1 MKSSGVRIKFRRPA
15 LKGASDGEETMPN
28 TTHRVKAEIAQIDRL
43 IFDIEAKPQ
52 EKRLAW
58 SHLLEELREE
68 REVLNLLIL
77 NRRVEAMKPVVDLRR
92 WRDGPFA

>member
-1 MKSSGVRIKFRRPA
+1 
-15 LKGASDGEETMPN
+15 MPN
-28 TTHRVKAEIAQIDRL
+28 TTQRVKAEIAQIDRL

-52 EKRLAW
+52 DKRLAW

-77 NRRVEAMKPVVDLRR
+77 NRRVEASKPVVDLQR